1 MCLKLQFPD
10 IAEIALPCAARCRRR
25 LRKIN
30 PSLHMSIA
38 SVRPFRLLY
47 RWCKESCVFG
57 RAAIDVRPREW
68 RPRELRR
75 LAARW
80 MLVAFALL
88 QIRSTCQHE
97 TLQNQFN
104 FAHVNCFPM
113 ATYQRVTLQ
122 HQFNLAFR
130 IVFLLF
136 DAFSSCHLQH
146 LFV

>member
-1 MCLKLQFPD
+1 M
-10 IAEIALPCAARCRRR
+10 
-25 LRKIN
+25 
-30 PSLHMSIA
+30 
-38 SVRPFRLLY
+38 
-47 RWCKESCVFG
+47 FG

-80 MLVAFALL
+80 MLVACASLK
-88 QIRSTCQHE
+88 IRSTCQHE

-104 FAHVNCFPM
+104 VAHVNCFPM

-122 HQFNLAFR
+122 HHFNLAFH
-130 IVFLLF
+130 IVFCLF